1 MPDEPSNGELGRL
14 ITALQQEMH
23 RRMDTLNVRF
33 GEFVPQNLYEQQN
46 RYIAETLSRLNS
58 DLQRV
63 TDLHAKLEDD
73 LEAYQREESKRR
85 EAERQ
90 GRLYQ
95 MIVPVFMGLLSAA
108 IAIWA
113 VSSK

>member
-1 MPDEPSNGELGRL
+1 MADEPSNGELGRL
-14 ITALQQEMH
+14 IAALQGETQ
-23 RRMDTLNVRF
+23 RRMDTLNVRL
-33 GEFVPQNLYEQQN
+33 GEFVPQILFEQNN
-46 RYIAETLSRLNS
+46 RYLTESISRLHS
-58 DLQRV
+58 ELQRA
-63 TDLHAKLEDD
+63 LEMNSKLEDD
-73 LEAYQREESKRR
+73 FEQYQRDEAKRR

-95 MIVPVFMGLLSAA
+95 MVVPVFLGLLSSA